1 MPILTPL
8 LTTLILLLLSPLLF
22 LTWYLHIPRTLPRNL
37 PKIPIYVSI
46 LGLWSSMG
54 QDEIYERWFRAPLE
68 KHGAVLVWFA
78 GRWSI
83 LVSRPDWLTDMFR
96 NEDVYAKAGSQVKI
110 PHAVIA
116 TLVGDNI
123 INSHGENWR
132 LYTGVMKAG
141 LQKKVFET
149 GSLLR
154 QSRMLV
160 DVLIGIQK
168 EKEQKGKGV
177 LVNSEVQKWAIDV
190 MGENFL
196 DLELKVCTSWF
207 LHGHDRS
214 YIRYYMYEINS

>member
-1 MPILTPL
+1 MSLLSILLSTL
-8 LTTLILLLLSPLLF
+8 LTLLLPPLLF
-22 LTWYLHIPRTLPRNL
+22 LIWYLHIPRNLPNL
-37 PKIPIYVSI
+37 PKIPLYVSI

-78 GRWSI
+78 GRWSV

-96 NEDVYAKAGSQVKI
+96 NEQIYAKAGSQIKI

-123 INSHGENWR
+123 INAHGENWK
-132 LYTGVMKAG
+132 LYTGIMKAG

-149 GSLLR
+149 TSLLK
-154 QSRMLV
+154 QSRKLV
-160 DVLIGIQK
+160 DVLIDLQK
-168 EKEQKGKGV
+168 ETGANKGI
-177 LVNSEVQKWAIDV
+177 LVMADVQKWAVDV

-196 DLELKVCTSWF
+196 DLDLKVYQPSTCNEHQIPNATV
-207 LHGHDRS
+207 
-214 YIRYYMYEINS
+214 E